1 MQRMTIKPIDVL
13 HMLDD
18 DDLATIESEDLNS
31 LCVAISLDLQ
41 LRREEN
47 ERESISNRRSLH

>member
-1 MQRMTIKPIDVL
+1 MIIKPIDVL
-13 HMLDD
+13 YMLDD
-18 DDLATIESEDLNS
+18 EDLATIESLDLNN

-41 LRREEN
+41 LKQEEN

>member
-1 MQRMTIKPIDVL
+1 MIIKPIDVL
-13 HMLDD
+13 YMLDD
-18 DDLATIESEDLNS
+18 EDLVTIESVDLNN

-41 LRREEN
+41 LKQEED

>member
-13 HMLDD
+13 YMLDD

>member
-1 MQRMTIKPIDVL
+1 MTIKPIDVL
-13 HMLDD
+13 YMLDD
-18 DDLATIESEDLNS
+18 DDLATIESQDLNS

>member
-1 MQRMTIKPIDVL
+1 MIIKPMDVL
-13 HMLDD
+13 YMLDD
-18 DDLATIESEDLNS
+18 EDLATIESEDLTS